1 MPSLR
6 KKKPT
11 VPSAAPAAQ
20 SVKFKKGPAKTPPKK
35 KAPLKKKAPGKKTP
49 SKKTPAGPKPLTID
63 QQAAAQAQATVA
75 PQLAELDIGAR
86 DARSK
91 HQTRTAQH
99 EGWYANFADTLKGS
113 FDRTSGALNNL
124 IALNSQGTNESQQVL
139 QAALNSGSAPVDQ
152 AAASMGV
159 AAPSSANS
167 NIMAAALANSDAQ
180 RNFLGQNALGLQAA
194 QGARMS
200 LAPIGRIQAGNL
212 ENARYD
218 TEADEL
224 TSQRRGITN
233 QIGNLTTKAK
243 TDLENQKFQQYLA
256 RQELG
261 LKKENQTFQQWLANE
276 QLGLSGRQQTLAES
290 TAVHQR
296 NIDWANVGVN
306 QRQVEAQLA
315 AIDKEAKDGKD
326 SDKRDRAKLRGEQ
339 WVKGLDMLANYLK
352 PAEGEAPI
360 GDESQDRKDNPLTDA
375 DESQLKTYRRRYDDA
390 LRLLTGQARMSRSD
404 ALRLLAASDFASW
417 RQRAKRELTS
427 LKRRG
432 SKGAVGAAA
441 RAPRNKNGLKK
452 KPPVPGLK

>member
-1 MPSLR
+1 MPSQKPVNAAMKKRVKARWLKD
-6 KKKPT
+6 KKKT
-11 VPSAAPAAQ
+11 A
-20 SVKFKKGPAKTPPKK
+20 PKK
-35 KAPLKKKAPGKKTP
+35 TAPLKKK
-49 SKKTPAGPKPLTID
+49 TPAKPKELTVD

-75 PQLAELDIGAR
+75 PALAEVDIGAR

-99 EGWYANFADTLKGS
+99 EGWYGGFQKTLDDS
-113 FDRTSGALNNL
+113 FNRTNSALNNL
-124 IALNSQGTNESQQVL
+124 VALNNAGTSGNQQVL
-139 QAALNSGSAPVDQ
+139 QAALNASSAPVNQ
-152 AAASMGV
+152 AAAGMG
-159 AAPSSANS
+159 AAPPPSANP

-180 RNFLGQNALGLQAA
+180 RNFVAQNAQGLQAA
-194 QGARMS
+194 QGARLS

-224 TSQRRGITN
+224 ASQRRGITN
-233 QIGNLTTKAK
+233 QVGNLTTKAK
-243 TDLENQKFQQYLA
+243 TELENQKFQQYLA

-261 LKKENQTFQQWLANE
+261 LKKKNQTFQQWLAEE
-276 QLGLSGRQQTLAES
+276 QLGIQGRGQDLAES
-290 TAVHQR
+290 QHRHQR
-296 NIDWANVGVN
+296 DIDWANVAVN

-315 AIDKEAKDGKD
+315 AIDKEAKTG
-326 SDKRDRAKLRGEQ
+326 SDNDKKERAKLRGEQ
-339 WVKGLDMLANYLK
+339 WTRGLEMLAGYLK

-360 GDESQDRKDNPLTDA
+360 GDENTKRKDNPLTDA

-390 LRLLTGQARMSRSD
+390 LRLLTGQARMSKSD

-417 RQRAKRELTS
+417 RQRARKELNA

-432 SKGAVGAAA
+432 PKPNRAAQMA
-441 RAPRNKNGLKK
+441 GKAPRNKNRLRK